1 MSNSNEE
8 IKNRLNKLETDI
20 ETLIK
25 SIQESMSSKSI
36 ENRIKTNNPL
46 ARNPLMGKSPR
57 KNSPSAMMRRNPS
70 TSSTPN
76 IGQESSH
83 LYGKSNL
90 NRDKIRGVNPIAR
103 IPESIPIEINQ
114 AQFDRIKDTIKA
126 ISKHIREKSES
137 GYNLQKNIL
146 KTLQSKLMDRLNY
159 LNAKASLT
167 ADEKNEVDKI
177 NKYLNQMNQV
187 INSSFETRGG
197 RKSRRYNTSKGFA
210 RTRKYKK

>member
-57 KNSPSAMMRRNPS
+57 NNSPSVMMRRNP
-70 TSSTPN
+70 STPN
-76 IGQESSH
+76 IGQESSQ

-90 NRDKIRGVNPIAR
+90 NRDKISGVNPIAR

-114 AQFDRIKDTIKA
+114 AQFDRINDTIKA
-126 ISKHIREKSES
+126 ISKYIREKSES

-159 LNAKASLT
+159 LNTKASLT